1 MRLPAASPFLPIRAC
16 WVMKFA
22 AWRKC
27 WVNRAARRRSANAIA
42 LFPVFLA
49 ALAQPAG
56 KEKTN
61 CCENVSLYGVH
72 QDGGF
77 SEYLAV
83 REQNLVELSDNLTDS
98 AGALVECFAI
108 SAHAVRRA
116 DVKPQQ
122 NILVVGAG
130 PIGLAAAAIAK
141 AKGARVA
148 VADID
153 AERRRLVAEKVGV
166 ATLDPSSD
174 DYIDALKACFSGE
187 LAGTVLDA
195 TGNKSSM
202 SRAVDLIRHGGKI
215 VFIGLYI
222 GELVIDDPTFHKK
235 ETTLLSSRN
244 ATREDFEC
252 VIELMAQGAI
262 SETMMKNQEFDF
274 YTFGNQ
280 YQKNVVENKKLVKG
294 VIKF

>member
-1 MRLPAASPFLPIRAC
+1 MRSLPGR
-16 WVMKFA
+16 
-22 AWRKC
+22 
-27 WVNRAARRRSANAIA
+27 
-42 LFPVFLA
+42 
-49 ALAQPAG
+49 
-56 KEKTN
+56 KTN

-72 QDGGF
+72 RDGGF

-122 NILVVGAG
+122 NIVVVGAG

-235 ETTLLSSRN
+235 RP
-244 ATREDFEC
+244 R
-252 VIELMAQGAI
+252 
-262 SETMMKNQEFDF
+262 
-274 YTFGNQ
+274 Y
-280 YQKNVVENKKLVKG
+280 
-294 VIKF
+294 